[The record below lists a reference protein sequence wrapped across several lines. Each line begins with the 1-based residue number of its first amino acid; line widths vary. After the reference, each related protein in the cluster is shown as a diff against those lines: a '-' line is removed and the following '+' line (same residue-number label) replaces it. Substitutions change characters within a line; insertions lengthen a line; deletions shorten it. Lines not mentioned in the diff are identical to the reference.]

1 MAGKEASFTVASV
14 QATPVVL
21 DRDRTIDKA
30 CTLVADAAKNGA
42 KIIVFPEAFVP
53 TYPDWI
59 WVLPPAQ
66 AALHRE
72 LYGELLDQSVA
83 VPSPATEKL
92 GKAAKA
98 AGAYVVIGVNER
110 NVEASGSSI
119 YNTLLYFGPDGK
131 LLGKHRKLMPT
142 SAERLVWA
150 AGAGD
155 TLEVYDTPYGKLGG
169 LICWENYMPLARYA
183 MYAWGTQIY
192 VAPTWD
198 SSVDGWVPLL
208 QHIAREGRVAVIG
221 CCMALRHDDI
231 PDGYKFKAS
240 YPAAGDGWVNQGAS
254 TIVAPYGPIL
264 AGPALKEETILYAEL
279 DPAVFR
285 QARLTFDPAGHY
297 GRPDVFQLTVN
308 REANPMITTTGTAN
322 GLNTVDGPQIARAAN
337 RRTKET
343 T

>member
-1 MAGKEASFTVASV
+1 
-14 QATPVVL
+14 
-21 DRDRTIDKA
+21 
-30 CTLVADAAKNGA
+30 
-42 KIIVFPEAFVP
+42 
-53 TYPDWI
+53 
-59 WVLPPAQ
+59 
-66 AALHRE
+66 
-72 LYGELLDQSVA
+72 
-83 VPSPATEKL
+83 
-92 GKAAKA
+92 
-98 AGAYVVIGVNER
+98 
-110 NVEASGSSI
+110 
-119 YNTLLYFGPDGK
+119 
-131 LLGKHRKLMPT
+131 
-142 SAERLVWA
+142 
-150 AGAGD
+150 
-155 TLEVYDTPYGKLGG
+155 
-169 LICWENYMPLARYA
+169 
-183 MYAWGTQIY
+183 
-192 VAPTWD
+192 
-198 SSVDGWVPLL
+198 
-208 QHIAREGRVAVIG
+208 
-221 CCMALRHDDI
+221 MALRHDDI

>member
-1 MAGKEASFTVASV
+1 MPDPERPFTVAAV

-21 DRDRTIDKA
+21 DRDRTIGKA
-30 CTLVADAAKNGA
+30 CGLIADAAGSGA

-66 AALHRE
+66 AAQHRE

-83 VPSPATEKL
+83 VPSVSTEEL

-110 NVEASGSSI
+110 NVEASGASL
-119 YNTLLYFGPDGK
+119 YNTLLYFAPDGS

-142 SAERLVWA
+142 NAERLVWA

-169 LICWENYMPLARYA
+169 LICWENFMPLARYA
-183 MYAWGTQIY
+183 MYAWGTRIY

-208 QHIAREGRVAVIG
+208 QTIAREGRVAVIG
-221 CCMALRHDDI
+221 CCMAMKREDI
-231 PDGYKFKAS
+231 PDRYEFKAS
-240 YPAAGDGWVNQGAS
+240 YPAGHDWVNQGAS
-254 TIVAPYGPIL
+254 TIVAPHGSIL
-264 AGPALKEETILYAEL
+264 AGPALKEEAILYAEL
-279 DPAVFR
+279 DPAAFR
-285 QARLTFDPAGHY
+285 QARLTFDAAGHY
-297 GRPDVFQLTVN
+297 ARPDVFKLTVN
-308 REANPMITTTGTAN
+308 RAPNPMITAAEVVAV
-322 GLNTVDGPQIARAAN
+322 VDGAN
-337 RRTKET
+337 AGHSTRPLRRKHS
-343 T
+343 

>member
-1 MAGKEASFTVASV
+1 MMAAKEAPFTVASV
-14 QATPVVL
+14 QATPVFM

-30 CTLVADAAKNGA
+30 CTLAAEAAKQGA

-53 TYPDWI
+53 AYPDWI
-59 WVLPPAQ
+59 WVLAPAQ

-83 VPSPATEKL
+83 VPSAATEKL

-110 NVEASGSSI
+110 NVEASGATL
-119 YNTLLYFGPDGK
+119 YNTLLYFAPDGSP
-131 LLGKHRKLMPT
+131 LGKHRKLMPT

-192 VAPTWD
+192 VAATWD
-198 SSVDGWVPLL
+198 CADTWVATL
-208 QHIAREGRVAVIG
+208 QHIAKEGRVLVIG
-221 CCMALRHDDI
+221 CCIAMQRKDI
-231 PDGYKFKAS
+231 PDRYEFKKL
-240 YPAAGDGWVNQGAS
+240 YGEGGDEAWVNVGNSA
-254 TIVAPYGPIL
+254 IVDPDGHII
-264 AGPALKEETILYAEL
+264 AGPAVETQEILYAEIEPRKL
-279 DPAVFR
+279 REPR
-285 QARLTFDPAGHY
+285 YWFDAAGHY

-308 REANPMITTTGTAN
+308 REAHPMISTMGAAN
-322 GLNTVDGPQIARAAN
+322 GWGAKDGRHGARSRAPRAG
-337 RRTKET
+337 
-343 T
+343 

>member
-1 MAGKEASFTVASV
+1 MPAGEKPFTVAAV
-14 QATPVVL
+14 QATPVFM
-21 DRDRTIDKA
+21 DRDRTVEKA
-30 CTLVADAAKNGA
+30 CGLIAEAAKAGA
-42 KIIVFPEAFVP
+42 KVIVFPEAFVP
-53 TYPDWI
+53 AYPDWV
-59 WVLPPAQ
+59 WVLPPGE
-66 AALHRE
+66 AAMHRE

-83 VPSPATEKL
+83 APSAATERL

-98 AGAYVVIGVNER
+98 AGAYVVMGVNER
-110 NVEASGSSI
+110 NVEASGSSL
-119 YNTLLYFGPDGK
+119 YNTLLYFGPDGN

-183 MYAWGTQIY
+183 MYAWGTRIY

-208 QHIAREGRVAVIG
+208 QTIAREGRVAVIG
-221 CCMALRHDDI
+221 CCMAIRQDDI
-231 PDGYKFKAS
+231 PDRYGFKKR
-240 YPAAGDGWVNQGAS
+240 YPAGNDGWINQGAS

-264 AGPALKEETILYAEL
+264 AGPALREETILYAEL

-285 QARLTFDPAGHY
+285 QARLTFDAAGHY
-297 GRPDVFQLTVN
+297 ARPDVFQLTVN
-308 REANPMITTTGTAN
+308 RDPRPMIGD
-322 GLNTVDGPQIARAAN
+322 VPER
-337 RRTKET
+337 
-343 T
+343 